1 MHLQQ
6 KLIVMKRK
14 IKKLLREYNNGG
26 VLKLLEILTENEYF
40 PKWLIHFSSSSL
52 YKLAEFN
59 EKVILKQKDG
69 YEFSKG
75 DVGDVDDIILL
86 QNEEHDTT
94 TSENENSKLHLVDF
108 INNGN
113 NLYLIK
119 KEKIL
124 VAFLTVYRNEYLS
137 TRNSYRSI
145 NYKFLL
151 DENDIFFGYGYIAK
165 EYRLRGLFPYLLH
178 YALKNENAKN
188 VFTEIDI
195 LNIGSIKSHER
206 IGFNKIATLKVA
218 RLALPVLRWK
228 LSYVSR
234 ESRINYKY
242 VLSSPPACKI
252 S

>member
-1 MHLQQ
+1 
-6 KLIVMKRK
+6 MKRK
-14 IKKLLREYNNGG
+14 IKKLLREYHNGG

-40 PKWLIHFSSSSL
+40 PEWLIHFSSSFL

-75 DVGDVDDIILL
+75 DVSDIDDVILL
-86 QNEEHDTT
+86 QNEDHDTT
-94 TSENENSKLHLVDF
+94 TSDDEDSKQLLIDF

-137 TRNSYRSI
+137 TRNNYRSI

-188 VFTEIDI
+188 VFTEIDE

-218 RLALPVLRWK
+218 RLVLPVLRWK
-228 LSYVSR
+228 LSYVSG
-234 ESRINYKY
+234 ESRINYRY
-242 VLSSPPACKI
+242 ILSNPPMRKI